1 MSSRPFHLRRGFE
14 LSKWRWLPLSNR
26 WRSVWERF
34 GGSKCAPKKPPEP
47 TKIFISIR
55 ILSIEVALRC
65 FGKDM
70 NRDKR
75 FGMKNEAQNGSGLL

>member
-34 GGSKCAPKKPPEP
+34 GGSKCAPKGPPEP
-47 TKIFISIR
+47 KKIFISIR
-55 ILSIEVALRC
+55 ILSIEVALRRL
-65 FGKDM
+65 GNAMIEDE
-70 NRDKR
+70 R
-75 FGMKNEAQNGSGLL
+75 F